1 MTKRFDPD
9 SDGKPRAD
17 ADSSTT
23 LGNCR
28 SADCGAVADRAGLA
42 WRGGL
47 CVACYGAYCR
57 NAFQRN
63 VQIADKHTGG
73 PRAWAKL
80 LLERHRRGEKIS
92 DCVLTMARA
101 ALGQAPD
108 RGGPTG
114 EEFDL
119 RAARDAHDRRMA
131 DYQAGGRS

>member
-9 SDGKPRAD
+9 SEGKPHAGGEPVGN
-17 ADSSTT
+17 

-28 SADCGAVADRAGLA
+28 APNCGAVAEKTGLA

-47 CVACYGAYCR
+47 CVACYGNYCR
-57 NAFQRN
+57 SVPPTAP
-63 VQIADKHTGG
+63 IADKRTGG

-80 LLERHRRGEKIS
+80 LLERHKRGEKIS

-101 ALGQAPD
+101 ALAHSPD
-108 RGGPTG
+108 RGGPVG

-119 RAARDAHDRRMA
+119 RAAREAHDRRLA
-131 DYQAGGRS
+131 DHYAGSGR

>member
-9 SDGKPRAD
+9 SEGRPEKA

-28 SADCGAVADRAGLA
+28 LAQCGAVAEKTGLA

-47 CVACYGAYCR
+47 CSSCYAAYCR
-57 NAFQRN
+57 AEPPP
-63 VQIADKHTGG
+63 VQLADKRTGG

-119 RAARDAHDRRMA
+119 RTAREAHDRRMA
-131 DYQAGGRS
+131 EYQAGGRS